1 MKSESVP
8 NLGLERQGTQRSQ
21 GLQRGNT
28 RLGVAQPTLTKQAT
42 SSSLAKSQS
51 EGALPPFDVWSEFD
65 FFVAWKQEPAV
76 RRVLQEKMQAKIR
89 KEKAQQQ
96 RKEEMRLMHQGWHRL
111 SAELARRG
119 LPNLGSQSDLARRL
133 LVALQAEEA
142 AAMETGEATAAVTG
156 SVRAGSTKGH

>member
-1 MKSESVP
+1 LS
-8 NLGLERQGTQRSQ
+8 
-21 GLQRGNT
+21 
-28 RLGVAQPTLTKQAT
+28 
-42 SSSLAKSQS
+42 KSQS
-51 EGALPPFDVWSEFD
+51 EGAIVPPFDVWSEFD

-96 RKEEMRLMHQGWHRL
+96 RREEARLMHQGWHRL

-142 AAMETGEATAAVTG
+142 AAAEGAEAPATVTG
-156 SVRAGSTKGH
+156 TAGTRTPI

>member
-1 MKSESVP
+1 M
-8 NLGLERQGTQRSQ
+8 GTR
-21 GLQRGNT
+21 
-28 RLGVAQPTLTKQAT
+28 QPTALTKQAT
-42 SSSLAKSQS
+42 TASLAKSQS
-51 EGALPPFDVWSEFD
+51 EGVLPPFDVWSEFD
-65 FFVAWKQEPAV
+65 FFVSWKQEPAV

-142 AAMETGEATAAVTG
+142 AGGGEAAATVTG
-156 SVRAGSTKGH
+156 TLGARKPGRP

>member
-8 NLGLERQGTQRSQ
+8 NLGLDRQSTQRSQ
-21 GLQRGNT
+21 NAGLQRGLT
-28 RLGVAQPTLTKQAT
+28 RQPTLTKQAT
-42 SSSLAKSQS
+42 NASLAKSQS
-51 EGALPPFDVWSEFD
+51 DGVLPPFDVWSEFD

-89 KEKAQQQ
+89 KEKALLQ

-119 LPNLGSQSDLARRL
+119 VPNLGSQSDLARRL

-142 AAMETGEATAAVTG
+142 AAAEGAEAPATVTG
-156 SVRAGSTKGH
+156 TAGTR